1 MAYWSKV
8 QDESVEPEVTS
19 GGFEDIRLTD
29 NGAGLTIYYGDPGE
43 DIPKPDHYK
52 ELDALGAA
60 DGGQAIPEG
69 EIEEGEEVESS
80 GELDTTS
87 TTVADG
93 TTGEPSDTSAST
105 DTTVAPCSPERP
117 VQAIVL
123 FAGFGPR
130 LRPLPPTTPHQLPP

>member
-1 MAYWSKV
+1 MAYWSNV

-29 NGAGLTIYYGDPGE
+29 NGAGLTIYYGDPGA

-69 EIEEGEEVESS
+69 EIDEGAEVESS
-80 GELDTTS
+80 GELAKTANP
-87 TTVADG
+87 VAAG
-93 TTGEPSDTSAST
+93 TPGEPSDTPAPPA
-105 DTTVAPCSPERP
+105 TTLHP
-117 VQAIVL
+117 I
-123 FAGFGPR
+123 
-130 LRPLPPTTPHQLPP
+130 PPPP

>member
-1 MAYWSKV
+1 MAYWSNV

-80 GELDTTS
+80 GELDKIGR
-87 TTVADG
+87 A
-93 TTGEPSDTSAST
+93 A
-105 DTTVAPCSPERP
+105 CRER
-117 VQAIVL
+117 VCRY
-123 FAGFGPR
+123 G
-130 LRPLPPTTPHQLPP
+130 